1 MILCDESKEHSRDM
15 NTRKPLL
22 NAFRTPRLFGAA
34 ALSAALL
41 AGTAIPSLADERVAD
56 LVESVSPAVVTIIA
70 TQDAAPMP
78 TGSPD
83 FDFDGHP
90 FGEFFKRFGA
100 PEGMDIPRQGPRQG
114 LGSGFVM
121 DADGYIITNNHVVE
135 GANKVTVRLH
145 DDRSYEAE
153 IIGTDPLTDLA
164 LLKIDADIP
173 LTAVPLGDSDEIRV
187 GEDVVAIG
195 NPFGLSSTVT
205 TGIVSAKGRNISDGP
220 YAEFIQTDAAIN
232 KGNSGGPLFNME
244 GEVIGVN
251 SAIYSPTG
259 GSVGLGF
266 AVTSN
271 IVEHIAQDLRD
282 DGQISRG
289 WLGVSIQNVSPEL
302 AAAMGIEGT
311 TGALVSDVVPGSPA
325 DGVLKQGDV
334 IVAFDGEKVDSS
346 SELPVLVGTTAIG
359 TDSKLTVLR
368 NGKTET
374 LNVTIG
380 QHQTETA
387 AAAPDKVAGKTL
399 GVTVAPLTDTA
410 RAEMGVPENVHGVV
424 VTALQPD
431 SPAAKA
437 GLRRGDVI
445 VRLGSAEIDTPQDLK
460 KALSDQKDGPALVLI
475 NRGGNQIFV
484 AVEVA

>member
-1 MILCDESKEHSRDM
+1 MSIRKHLYTFSLSTKMI
-15 NTRKPLL
+15 
-22 NAFRTPRLFGAA
+22 GAT
-34 ALSAALL
+34 ALGAALL
-41 AGTAIPSLADERVAD
+41 AGTAIPSQADEALAD
-56 LVESVSPAVVTIIA
+56 LVESVSPSVVTIIA
-70 TQDAAPMP
+70 SQDAVPAPA
-78 TGSPD
+78 GAPD
-83 FDFDGHP
+83 FDFEGHP

-100 PEGMDIPRQGPRQG
+100 PEGFDVPQGGPRQG
-114 LGSGFVM
+114 LGSGFVL
-121 DADGYIITNNHVVE
+121 DEDGYIITNHHVVDN
-135 GANKVTVRLH
+135 ADTVTVRLS
-145 DDRSYEAE
+145 DDRTYEAE
-153 IIGTDPLTDLA
+153 IIGTDPLTDIA
-164 LLKIDADIP
+164 LLKIDADGP
-173 LTAVPLGDSDEIRV
+173 LKAVPLGDSDEIRV

-232 KGNSGGPLFNME
+232 KGNSGGPLFNMD
-244 GEVIGVN
+244 GEVVGVN
-251 SAIYSPTG
+251 SAIYSPSG

-271 IVEHIAQDLRD
+271 IVEHIAEDLRD

-325 DGVLKQGDV
+325 DGILNQGDV
-334 IVAFDGEKVDSS
+334 IVEFNGEKVDSS

-368 NGKTET
+368 NGKKET
-374 LNVTIG
+374 LEVTIG

-387 AAAPDKVAGKTL
+387 SAAPAHDNAVGKSL
-399 GVTVAPLTDTA
+399 GVTVAPLNETT
-410 RAEMGVPENVHGVV
+410 RTKIGVPENVRGVV
-424 VTALQPD
+424 VTGLQPD

-437 GLRRGDVI
+437 GLHRGDVI
-445 VRLGSAEIDTPQDLK
+445 VRLGNEPIDSPEDLK
-460 KALSDQKDGPALVLI
+460 KALENQKTDPALVLI

>member
-1 MILCDESKEHSRDM
+1 MNIRKSPYTFPLSTKMIGV
-15 NTRKPLL
+15 T
-22 NAFRTPRLFGAA
+22 
-34 ALSAALL
+34 ALSTALL
-41 AGTAIPSLADERVAD
+41 AGTAIPSQADEALAD
-56 LVESVSPAVVTIIA
+56 LVESVSPSVVTIIA
-70 TQDAAPMP
+70 SQDAAPVP
-78 TGSPD
+78 AGAPE
-83 FDFDGHP
+83 FDFEGHP

-100 PEGMDIPRQGPRQG
+100 PEGFDVPQGGPRQG
-114 LGSGFVM
+114 LGSGFVL
-121 DADGYIITNNHVVE
+121 DEDGYIITNHHVVDN
-135 GANKVTVRLH
+135 ADTVTVRLS

-153 IIGTDPLTDLA
+153 VVGTDPLTDIA
-164 LLKIDADIP
+164 LLKIEADVP
-173 LTAVPLGDSDEIRV
+173 LKAVPLGDSDEIRV

-232 KGNSGGPLFNME
+232 KGNSGGPLFNMD
-244 GEVIGVN
+244 GEVVGVN
-251 SAIYSPTG
+251 SAIYSPSG

-271 IVEHIAQDLRD
+271 IVEHIAEDLRD
-282 DGQISRG
+282 DGQVSRG

-334 IVAFDGEKVDSS
+334 IVEFNGEKVDSS

-374 LNVTIG
+374 LKVTIG
-380 QHQTETA
+380 QRQTETA
-387 AAAPDKVAGKTL
+387 AAAPAQDKAAGKTL
-399 GVTVAPLTDTA
+399 GVTVAPLSETT

-424 VTALQPD
+424 ITGLRPD

-437 GLRRGDVI
+437 GLHRGDVI
-445 VRLGSAEIDTPQDLK
+445 VRLGNEPIDSPEDLK
-460 KALSDQKDGPALVLI
+460 KALENQKTDPALVLI